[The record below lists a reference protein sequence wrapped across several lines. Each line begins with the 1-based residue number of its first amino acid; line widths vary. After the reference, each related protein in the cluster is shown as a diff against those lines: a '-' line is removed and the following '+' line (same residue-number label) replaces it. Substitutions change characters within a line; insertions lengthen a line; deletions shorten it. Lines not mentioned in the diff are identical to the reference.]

1 MFDIKVKR
9 LNNQVLSSIIGSTFF
24 KLLSSIVSFISVP
37 LLLNSLGTSN
47 YAVWV
52 TMTTLVAWLNLF
64 DFGSG
69 YSLKNKVTEALA
81 NNNLLAIQPLIAG
94 TIQFYLIMTVLIL
107 ICFLCSLVFVSIF
120 KSHTLLAMLVYL
132 PIIFSFPFM
141 LGHFIIQGLKKFNI
155 FNCILFLQSLSWLA
169 IIIMF
174 KNGYI
179 KSSIY
184 VLATCFSMLFVI
196 ANGTIYLIS
205 LKEIKFNFRSIFNFK
220 NFSSS
225 KTTLLLG
232 GKFFFLQLSSLFLY
246 SLGNILTYNHL
257 NLVNVAQYDTVN
269 KIYLM
274 GITIF
279 NIIISVYWA
288 EISQEKAL
296 KNKGK
301 LLRLYNQLML
311 LSGLFTLCCIV
322 ITLVMPNIIDIWTK
336 HIIKV
341 NQNQLYPFLLLVSIQ
356 AFAYSGAV
364 VLNAFE
370 QLNVQIILSLL
381 SAIMIIPLSNLLF
394 KYNIG
399 LGTVPL
405 ASAILTLPTLIYL
418 MYKSRECI
426 IKLV

>member
-1 MFDIKVKR
+1 MRR
-9 LNNQVLSSIIGSTFF
+9 LNSQVFYSILGSTFF
-24 KLLSSIVSFISVP
+24 KLATGVVSFITVP
-37 LLLNSLGTSN
+37 LLLKALGTNN
-47 YAVWV
+47 YAIWV
-52 TMTTLVAWLNLF
+52 TITALVAWLNLF

-81 NNNLLAIQPLIAG
+81 NNNLPAIQPLIAG
-94 TIQFYLIMTVLIL
+94 TVQFYLIMTMIIL
-107 ICFLCSLVFVSIF
+107 ICFLFSFVFVGIF

-141 LGHFIIQGLKKFNI
+141 LGHFIIQGLKKFNL
-155 FNCILFLQSLSWLA
+155 FNGILFLQSLSWLA
-169 IIIMF
+169 VIILL

-179 KSSIY
+179 KSNIF
-184 VLATCFSMLFVI
+184 VLATCFSLLFII
-196 ANGTIYLIS
+196 ANGTIYFIA
-205 LKEIKFNFRSIFNFK
+205 LKKINFEFKSILNFK

-225 KTTLLLG
+225 RTTLLLG

-257 NLVNVAQYDTVN
+257 SLVNVAQYDTVN

-279 NIIISVYWA
+279 NIITSVYWA

-296 KNKGK
+296 KNKEK
-301 LLRLYNQLML
+301 LLRLYRQLML
-311 LSGLFTLCCIV
+311 FSGLFTLGCTI
-322 ITLVMPNIIDIWTK
+322 ITLLMPNIIDLWTK
-336 HIIKV
+336 HMIKI
-341 NQNQLYPFLLLVSIQ
+341 NENQLYPFLLLVSIQ

-370 QLNVQIILSLL
+370 QLNVQIILSLI
-381 SAIMIIPLSNLLF
+381 SAVMIIPLSNLLF

-405 ASAILTLPTLIYL
+405 ASSILTLPTLVYL
-418 MYKSRECI
+418 MYQSRECI
-426 IKLV
+426 LKLV

>member
-1 MFDIKVKR
+1 MKR
-9 LNNQVLSSIIGSTFF
+9 LNNQLLSSIVGSTFF

-37 LLLNSLGTSN
+37 LLLNALGTNN

-52 TMTTLVAWLNLF
+52 TMTALVAWLNLF

-69 YSLKNKVTEALA
+69 YSLKNKVTEAVA
-81 NNNLLAIQPLIAG
+81 NDNLVAIQPLVAG
-94 TIQFYLIMTVLIL
+94 TIQFYLIMTALIL
-107 ICFLCSLVFVSIF
+107 MCFLCSLVLVGIF
-120 KSHTLLAMLVYL
+120 KSHKLLAILVYL

-155 FNCILFLQSLSWLA
+155 FNCILFLQSLSWLV

-184 VLATCFSMLFVI
+184 VLATCFSILFVI
-196 ANGTIYLIS
+196 ANGTIYFIS
-205 LKEIKFNFRSIFNFK
+205 LKKIRFKFKSVFNFK

-225 KTTLLLG
+225 KKTLLLG

-246 SLGNILTYNHL
+246 SIGNLLTYNHL

-269 KIYLM
+269 KVYLM

-279 NIIISVYWA
+279 NIVISVYWA

-296 KNKGK
+296 RNKEK
-301 LLRLYNQLML
+301 LFKLYKQLML
-311 LSGLFTLCCIV
+311 LSGLFTLGCIL
-322 ITLVMPNIIDIWTK
+322 ITLIMPDIIDIWTK
-336 HIIKV
+336 HIIKI
-341 NQNQLYPFLLLVSIQ
+341 NQGQLYPFLLLVSIQ

-370 QLNVQIILSLL
+370 ELNVQIILSLI
-381 SAIMIIPLSNLLF
+381 SAIMMIPLSNLLF
-394 KYNIG
+394 KYNVG

-405 ASAILTLPTLIYL
+405 ASSILTLPALIYL

-426 IKLV
+426 LKLV